1 MIMLTT
7 KAIDIFRMTAPKE
20 ESSVITVEEEEEE
33 DPFYTIIEKSGCSK
47 YHYALQDCYTE
58 KKDWRECKKE
68 MEEFKQCN
76 MAQQKLKNRT
86 KGTQK

>member
-1 MIMLTT
+1 MITLTT
-7 KAIDIFRMTAPKE
+7 KAIDIFRMTVPKE
-20 ESSVITVEEEEEE
+20 ESSVKAEEEEEE

-47 YHYALQDCYTE
+47 YHYALQDCYAE

-76 MAQQKLKNRT
+76 MAQQKLKNRM

>member
-1 MIMLTT
+1 
-7 KAIDIFRMTAPKE
+7 MTVPKE
-20 ESSVITVEEEEEE
+20 ESSVKAVEEEEEEE

-47 YHYALQDCYTE
+47 YHYALQDCYAE

-68 MEEFKQCN
+68 MEEFKRCN
-76 MAQQKLKNRT
+76 IAQQKLKNKT